1 MVSQHFAKST
11 QLLVSISFLEIQGSD
26 IYQLLK
32 MVSLIGFCDY
42 YIFSYNRC
50 RYLFPRESLESCCV
64 PQTISLLFI
73 RSLSLGFE
81 TSLNLQKIESTLCFF
96 FSFLLI
102 CMFWVWVGPVPTKKQ
117 PKNRREGKRM
127 TLKNSGTLGLKK
139 EKRGKLFANNLNY
152 DRHEIWYFAKKNYLF
167 VLM

>member
-96 FSFLLI
+96 FHFCSFVCFEFELDLS
-102 CMFWVWVGPVPTKKQ
+102 Q
-117 PKNRREGKRM
+117 PKNSPKIEEKGK
-127 TLKNSGTLGLKK
+127 
-139 EKRGKLFANNLNY
+139 E
-152 DRHEIWYFAKKNYLF
+152 
-167 VLM
+167 